1 MKKLAYLMRR
11 VAQGLLVLALIAV
24 INFLLIRAAPGDPA
38 AVMAGEAGAA
48 DEAFVAQLRERF
60 GLDKPLPQQ
69 LATYLGHAARLDLG
83 DSYRQQRPVM
93 SLIGERLPAT
103 LLLTLTAF
111 VVSLTLGVALGAWSS
126 ARAGTWLDSL
136 VSTLSMLFYATP
148 LFWLALMGVLLFSV
162 KLEWL
167 PGFGFETV
175 GAGHAGLA
183 RAADIARHLVL
194 PAATLALFY
203 MAVYARMTRTAML
216 EVAQM
221 DFIKTA
227 RARACRRAASSAAT
241 SCATHCCRSSRWP
254 ASRPAP
260 WWAARC

>member
-1 MKKLAYLMRR
+1 M
-11 VAQGLLVLALIAV
+11 LALIAV
-24 INFLLIRAAPGDPA
+24 INFLLIARAPGDPA

-60 GLDKPLPQQ
+60 GLDKPPPQQ

-175 GAGHAGLA
+175 WAGHAGLA
-183 RAADIARHLVL
+183 RGRHRPSPGAAG
-194 PAATLALFY
+194 TLALLHGGVCPHDAHRHAGSGADGFHQDRPRQGPV
-203 MAVYARMTRTAML
+203 AAPHPAPPHPAQRTAAGHHAGRHPGRL
-216 EVAQM
+216 HGGRHGA
-221 DFIKTA
+221 D
-227 RARACRRAASSAAT
+227 RD
-241 SCATHCCRSSRWP
+241 RSPGP
-254 ASRPAP
+254 ASAG
-260 WWAARC
+260 

>member
-1 MKKLAYLMRR
+1 
-11 VAQGLLVLALIAV
+11 
-24 INFLLIRAAPGDPA
+24 
-38 AVMAGEAGAA
+38 
-48 DEAFVAQLRERF
+48 
-60 GLDKPLPQQ
+60 
-69 LATYLGHAARLDLG
+69 
-83 DSYRQQRPVM
+83 M

-194 PAATLALFY
+194 PAYAGALLHGGVCPHDAHRHAGSGADGFHQDRPRQGLSPRRIQRRHILRNALLPVITLAGIQAGSMVGGTVLIETVFAWPGIGRLMFDALVQRDY
-203 MAVYARMTRTAML
+203 NLLLGTFLITAALAVAFNIITDLLYTLADPRIEL
-216 EVAQM
+216 Q
-221 DFIKTA
+221 
-227 RARACRRAASSAAT
+227 
-241 SCATHCCRSSRWP
+241 
-254 ASRPAP
+254 
-260 WWAARC
+260 

>member
-111 VVSLTLGVALGAWSS
+111 VVSLTLAWHWAPGAAPAPAPGSTAWS
-126 ARAGTWLDSL
+126 
-136 VSTLSMLFYATP
+136 
-148 LFWLALMGVLLFSV
+148 
-162 KLEWL
+162 
-167 PGFGFETV
+167 
-175 GAGHAGLA
+175 
-183 RAADIARHLVL
+183 
-194 PAATLALFY
+194 
-203 MAVYARMTRTAML
+203 
-216 EVAQM
+216 
-221 DFIKTA
+221 
-227 RARACRRAASSAAT
+227 
-241 SCATHCCRSSRWP
+241 
-254 ASRPAP
+254 
-260 WWAARC
+260 ARCRCCSTPRRYSGWR

>member
-48 DEAFVAQLRERF
+48 DAFVAQLRERF

-111 VVSLTLGVALGAWSS
+111 VVSLTLGVALAPGAAPAPAPGSTAWS
-126 ARAGTWLDSL
+126 
-136 VSTLSMLFYATP
+136 
-148 LFWLALMGVLLFSV
+148 
-162 KLEWL
+162 
-167 PGFGFETV
+167 
-175 GAGHAGLA
+175 
-183 RAADIARHLVL
+183 
-194 PAATLALFY
+194 
-203 MAVYARMTRTAML
+203 
-216 EVAQM
+216 
-221 DFIKTA
+221 
-227 RARACRRAASSAAT
+227 
-241 SCATHCCRSSRWP
+241 
-254 ASRPAP
+254 
-260 WWAARC
+260 ARCRCCSTPRRYSGWR

>member
-1 MKKLAYLMRR
+1 
-11 VAQGLLVLALIAV
+11 
-24 INFLLIRAAPGDPA
+24 
-38 AVMAGEAGAA
+38 
-48 DEAFVAQLRERF
+48 
-60 GLDKPLPQQ
+60 
-69 LATYLGHAARLDLG
+69 
-83 DSYRQQRPVM
+83 M

-203 MAVYARMTRTAML
+203 GGVCPHDAHRHAGSGADGFHQDRPR
-216 EVAQM
+216 Q
-221 DFIKTA
+221 
-227 RARACRRAASSAAT
+227 ACRRAASSAAT